1 MELYNFFTEVVETDD
16 KVEELKAC
24 FEELKPICHGVQLV
38 VFTGLTGKKRYSIIG
53 QIYGS
58 DTNFGDEN
66 LLSIFNGIEY
76 VWFDAFDPSINSL
89 IIGEACEVFKLEK

>member
-24 FEELKPICHGVQLV
+24 FEELKPICHSVQLV
-38 VFTGLTGKKRYSIIG
+38 VFAGLNGKERYSIIG

-58 DTNFGDEN
+58 DTNFGDES
-66 LLSIFNGIEY
+66 LLSIFNEIEY

-89 IIGEACEVFKLEK
+89 IIGETGEVFKLEK